1 MSASRSS
8 SVFGLNR
15 GAFWL
20 ALLLVAGA
28 SLGLRM
34 VRLSERPLHND
45 EANQAF
51 RFSLLLE
58 QGAYRYDPHDH
69 HGPTLYYATLPVAW
83 LRGQHKL
90 SELDELTLR
99 LVPVLF
105 AIGLILL
112 LPLIADGLG
121 RGAALVAA
129 LLTCAS
135 PAMFYFGR
143 FYIQETMFVFFTL
156 LTIAAGWRYSRK
168 PCFGW
173 AMLAGAGAGL
183 MFATKETCVIV
194 WFAMAV
200 GLLAALG
207 RNVRSVM
214 QGRLW
219 HIGAAV
225 VVAVVIAGVFFS
237 SFFTHPAG
245 LWDAIRAYVL
255 FADRAGGAGH
265 EKPWFY
271 YLSILSWTRAG
282 GFVWSEALIL
292 ALAVCGMV
300 SVMTAWRDE
309 RPGLGVFLCGYAL
322 AQIAV
327 YSAIPYK
334 TPWVMLG
341 SLHAAILLAALGALA
356 LVRWLG
362 RWRMGWAAVVLMLA
376 GLANLGMQTW
386 RGSFRFAADERNPY
400 VYSQTSPDVLR
411 LVKNIRDVAA
421 QYPKGRAMVIKV
433 MSPEYWPLPWYL
445 RAFPNVGY
453 WSSPNLAD
461 DPEAPVMITQT
472 ELADKLQARLKGR
485 YAQEMAGLR
494 PGFMLTVFYRQD
506 LWDAM
511 VAARSGASR
520 R

>member
-1 MSASRSS
+1 
-8 SVFGLNR
+8 
-15 GAFWL
+15 
-20 ALLLVAGA
+20 
-28 SLGLRM
+28 
-34 VRLSERPLHND
+34 
-45 EANQAF
+45 
-51 RFSLLLE
+51 
-58 QGAYRYDPHDH
+58 
-69 HGPTLYYATLPVAW
+69 
-83 LRGQHKL
+83 
-90 SELDELTLR
+90 
-99 LVPVLF
+99 
-105 AIGLILL
+105 
-112 LPLIADGLG
+112 
-121 RGAALVAA
+121 
-129 LLTCAS
+129 
-135 PAMFYFGR
+135 
-143 FYIQETMFVFFTL
+143 MFVFFAL

-168 PCFGW
+168 PGFGW
-173 AMLAGAGAGL
+173 AMLAGTGFGL

-207 RNVRSVM
+207 RNVRSAL

-219 HIGAAV
+219 HFGAA
-225 VVAVVIAGVFFS
+225 AAAGLVIAGVFFS

-245 LWDAIRAYVL
+245 LWDAIRAYGL

-292 ALAVCGMV
+292 ALAVCGIA
-300 SVMTAWRDE
+300 SVLLTRRDE

-322 AQIAV
+322 SQIAV

-341 SLHAAILLAALGALA
+341 SLHAAILLAGLGAVA
-356 LVRWLG
+356 LVRWL
-362 RWRMGWAAVVLMLA
+362 RRCHEDWVAIALMLA
-376 GLANLGMQTW
+376 GLADLGMQTW

-411 LVKNIRDVAA
+411 LVKNIREVAA
-421 QYPKGRAMVIKV
+421 HHPNGRALVIKV

-445 RAFPNVGY
+445 RTFPNVGY
-453 WSSPNLAD
+453 WSSPDLAS

-472 ELADKLQARLKGR
+472 ELADKLQSRLKGH

-511 VAARSGASR
+511 VAARSGGPR

>member
-1 MSASRSS
+1 MTT
-8 SVFGLNR
+8 VLNR

-20 ALLLVAGA
+20 AILLVAGA
-28 SLGLRM
+28 TLGLRIA
-34 VRLSERPLHND
+34 RLSERPLHND
-45 EANQAF
+45 EANQGF
-51 RFSLLLE
+51 RFSMLLE
-58 QGAYRYDPHDH
+58 AGTYRYDPHDH
-69 HGPTLYYATLPVAW
+69 HGPTLYYATLPIAW
-83 LRGQHKL
+83 LRGQHKHA
-90 SELDELTLR
+90 ELDEMTLR

-105 AIGLILL
+105 GVGLILL

-121 RGAALVAA
+121 RAATLVAA
-129 LLTCAS
+129 LLTCVS

-143 FYIQETMFVFFTL
+143 FYIQETMFVFFAL
-156 LTIAAGWRYSRK
+156 LTIAAGWRYSRR
-168 PCFGW
+168 PGFGW
-173 AMLAGAGAGL
+173 AMVAGAAAGL

-200 GLLAALG
+200 GLSAALG
-207 RNVRSVM
+207 RDARNALH
-214 QGRLW
+214 GRLW
-219 HIGAAV
+219 HVGAA
-225 VVAVVIAGVFFS
+225 AAASLVIAGVFFS

-245 LWDAIRAYVL
+245 LWDAIRAYGL

-271 YLSILSWTRAG
+271 YPSILSWTRAG

-292 ALAVCGMV
+292 ALAVCGIV
-300 SVMTAWRDE
+300 SVWLARRDE
-309 RPGLGVFLCGYAL
+309 QPGLGVFLCGYAVT
-322 AQIAV
+322 QIAV

-341 SLHAAILLAALGALA
+341 ALHAAILLAGLGAVA

-362 RWRMGWAAVVLMLA
+362 RWRMGWAAVALMLA
-376 GLANLGMQTW
+376 ALANLGMQTW

-411 LVKNIRDVAA
+411 LVKNIREVAA
-421 QYPKGRAMVIKV
+421 HHPKGRALVIKI

-445 RAFPNVGY
+445 REFPNIGY
-453 WSSPNLAD
+453 WSSPDLAS
-461 DPEAPVMITQT
+461 DPEAPVMITQA

-494 PGFMLTVFYRQD
+494 PGFMLVVFYRQD

-511 VAARSGASR
+511 VAARSGGPR